1 MKNQYLISKYKGVK
15 VLITGHTGFKGSWL
29 TLWLNQLGAN
39 VSGIS
44 LGPVSELNHFDLLDL
59 EVENYFL
66 DINNAKSLDEAFEK
80 IKPDI
85 VFHLAAQA
93 LVRYSY
99 TNPVETYQTNVIGT
113 LNVLEAARKH
123 SVKSVVCITT
133 DKCYENKE
141 WVWGYREIDPIGGHD
156 PYSSSKGC
164 AELLIS
170 SYRNSFFH
178 LDHYGKTH
186 STLIASAR
194 AGNVIGGGDWAQDR
208 LIPDIVKPSVNNQK
222 LQIRNLNSIRPWQHV
237 LDPLYGYL
245 LLGAKLLEG
254 DKKFADSWNFGPEY
268 ESCVSV
274 DSILKKAKL
283 FWPGLNIESC
293 HNDKNPHE
301 ANILIL
307 DCSKAK
313 RELNWFPVW
322 NIESTVNETFK
333 WYQNY
338 YETGKLISSSQLEV
352 FCKSL

>member
-1 MKNQYLISKYKGVK
+1 MGKRICPLENLVKNQYLISKYKGVK
-15 VLITGHTGFKGSWL
+15 VLVTGHTGFKGSWL

-66 DINNAKSLDEAFEK
+66 DINNAKALDEAFEK

-99 TNPVETYQTNVIGT
+99 ENPIETYQTNVIGT
-113 LNVLEAARKH
+113 LNVLEASRKQ

-178 LDHYGKTH
+178 LDNYGKTH

-194 AGNVIGGGDWAQDR
+194 AGNVIGGGDCAQDR
-208 LIPDIVKPSVNNQK
+208 LLPDIVKSSANNDK

-254 DKKFADSWNFGPEY
+254 DKKFADSWNFG
-268 ESCVSV
+268 
-274 DSILKKAKL
+274 
-283 FWPGLNIESC
+283 LNMS
-293 HNDKNPHE
+293 HVY
-301 ANILIL
+301 LWTL
-307 DCSKAK
+307 S
-313 RELNWFPVW
+313 
-322 NIESTVNETFK
+322 
-333 WYQNY
+333 
-338 YETGKLISSSQLEV
+338 
-352 FCKSL
+352 